1 MLHGMSFLPDA
12 DALVRLAGH
21 ISGHADEM
29 RRRAGDLAVAAERVA
44 WQSTAADAFRDRARD
59 LVADLRHAAAG
70 VDHAAQSLLSHAAN
84 VRHAESIVND
94 VAKPL
99 GRAVA
104 IVEAIL

>member
-12 DALVRLAGH
+12 DSLVRLASH

-29 RRRAGDLAVAAERVA
+29 RRRADDLAAAAERVA
-44 WQSTAADAFRDRARD
+44 WRSTAADAFRARARD
-59 LVADLRHAAAG
+59 LAADLRHAASG
-70 VDHAAQSLLSHAAN
+70 VDDAAHSLRSHAAN

-99 GRAVA
+99 CRAVA